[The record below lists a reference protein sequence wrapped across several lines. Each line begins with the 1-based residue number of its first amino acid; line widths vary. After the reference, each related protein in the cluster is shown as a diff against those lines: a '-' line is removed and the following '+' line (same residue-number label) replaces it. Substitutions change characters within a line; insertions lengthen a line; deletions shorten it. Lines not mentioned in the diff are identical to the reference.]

1 MITSVQCFVKE
12 NVFGL
17 PLEFSLINVTSLKG
31 PDELP
36 VEKKKKENLKKKI
49 SIFFYPKTP
58 PTTLECPQQ
67 ISTHL
72 VQPFSHIYIYVDNIY
87 IYKYDVLFII

>member
-1 MITSVQCFVKE
+1 MTTSVQCFVKE

-49 SIFFYPKTP
+49 SIFF
-58 PTTLECPQQ
+58 L
-67 ISTHL
+67 S
-72 VQPFSHIYIYVDNIY
+72 
-87 IYKYDVLFII
+87 